1 MGIIQSE
8 MMDRKELAAGNR
20 GYHLLGKVVDVQKYT
35 SWGQCLFM
43 EGIGIGISLEITVCS
58 VIQRLERK
66 LHLASAA
73 IK

>member
-1 MGIIQSE
+1 MGE
-8 MMDRKELAAGNR
+8 
-20 GYHLLGKVVDVQKYT
+20 VVDVQKYS

-43 EGIGIGISLEITVCS
+43 EGIGIGLEITVCS

-66 LHLASAA
+66 SGLASAA